1 MREYDL
7 STARWRKSTYSG
19 GDSGE
24 CVEVAHDFVGAA
36 RWRKSSYSNG
46 EGGNCVEVADGVAGV
61 VPVRDSKVPQG
72 PALVIGAGAWT
83 AFVAMVA
90 PTDD

>member
-1 MREYDL
+1 MRKYDL
-7 STARWRKSTYSG
+7 S
-19 GDSGE
+19 D
-24 CVEVAHDFVGAA
+24 A
-36 RWRKSSYSNG
+36 RWRKSSYSSG
-46 EGGNCVEVADGVAGV
+46 DESDNCVEVADGVPGV

-90 PTDD
+90 G